1 VEKEKG
7 NRAAGAAAA
16 WGAAARAARPRGA
29 GAHHLSSPV
38 RAPSGAAVAAN
49 GQPVACDRPTA
60 GRGDWGKAEAA
71 RATARDAGCERRQ
84 RRLTSEDL
92 SRAPLTA
99 RVRNPGR
106 ARQAVGR
113 GCWAASGIY
122 YVQ

>member
-16 WGAAARAARPRGA
+16 WGAVARAARPRRA

-38 RAPSGAAVAAN
+38 RAPSRAAVAAN
-49 GQPVACDRPTA
+49 GQPVACDGQMA
-60 GRGDWGKAEAA
+60 GRGDWGEAEAA
-71 RATARDAGCERRQ
+71 RATARDAGCERQQ
-84 RRLTSEDL
+84 RRRTSED
-92 SRAPLTA
+92 
-99 RVRNPGR
+99 PGR